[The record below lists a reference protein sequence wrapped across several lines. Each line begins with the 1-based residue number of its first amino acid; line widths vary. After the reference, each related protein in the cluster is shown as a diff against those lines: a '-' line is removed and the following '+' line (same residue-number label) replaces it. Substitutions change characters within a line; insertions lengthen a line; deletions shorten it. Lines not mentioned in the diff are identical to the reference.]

1 MANYK
6 QVSYGSKGSDVTEL
20 QKLLNKNGY
29 GLDEDG
35 VYGSKTQAAVK
46 DYQKKNNL
54 AVDGIVGEKT
64 WGNLTGFK
72 PTPEYSTMGTAQTPS
87 AAQTTDAKTPNYS
100 GYQPSDAVKQA
111 EAMLNQQLSQKP
123 GAYQSA
129 WQAQLDDIMGK
140 ILNREQFSYD
150 LIGDAL
156 YQEYKDKYIQQG
168 QMAMMDTMGQ
178 AQAMTGGYGNSYA
191 QSVGQQAYQA
201 QLQNLNDI
209 VPELYQMALDKYNQD
224 GQNMLNQFGMM
235 ADRENQD
242 YGRYR
247 DSVADWDAELA
258 RLYQQYQDQRDF
270 GYGQHIDE
278 RNYQYQQ
285 GRDAVA
291 DKQWQAEFDEAKR
304 QYDQQYALQKSK
316 ASGGSTGGKT
326 SSTKTGS
333 SGYDTH
339 GYSKEQIKALQ
350 RAAGITADGIWGP
363 QTQKAYE
370 AGYRP
375 DGSPSPAPGG
385 DDSITDL
392 LDDIVSTGTLLN
404 GSKVDKGT
412 RAGQQAL
419 KNAINMVLA
428 DGVKS
433 GEITQAEADRLI
445 NIYSNPRNV
454 Y

>member
-35 VYGSKTQAAVK
+35 IYGSKTQAAVK
-46 DYQKKNNL
+46 DFQKKNKL
-54 AVDGIVGEKT
+54 AVDGIVGKET
-64 WGNLTGFK
+64 WGKITGFK
-72 PTPEYSTMGTAQTPS
+72 PTPEYSTMGASTGTAQTTS
-87 AAQTTDAKTPNYS
+87 APQTQPTSDANTPALDYS

-150 LIGDAL
+150 LNGDAL
-156 YQEYKDKYIQQG
+156 YQQYKDKFVQQG
-168 QMAMMDTMGQ
+168 RMAMMDTMGQ

-224 GQNMLNQFGMM
+224 GQNLLNQFGMM

-242 YGRYR
+242 YSRYR
-247 DSVADWDAELA
+247 DSVADWDAEMA
-258 RLYQQYQDQRDF
+258 RMYQQYQDQRDF
-270 GYGQHIDE
+270 DYGQYIDE
-278 RNYQYQQ
+278 RNYDYQQ
-285 GRDAVA
+285 GRDKVA
-291 DKQWQAEFDEAKR
+291 DEQWQAEFDEAKR
-304 QYDQQYALQKSK
+304 QYDQQYALQQSKS
-316 ASGGSTGGKT
+316 SGGSTGGSTGGKT
-326 SSTKTGS
+326 GG

-363 QTQKAYE
+363 QTEKAYK

-375 DGSPSPAPGG
+375 DGTTSPGSV
-385 DDSITDL
+385 DEDSITSYVKRM
-392 LDDIVSTGTLLN
+392 LDNATSSQFNPQAVINAN
-404 GSKVDKGT
+404 GNLTAEEK
-412 RAGQQAL
+412 AYAL
-419 KNAINMVLA
+419 EVLEA
-428 DGVKS
+428 YLGS
-433 GEITQAEADRLI
+433 G
-445 NIYSNPRNV
+445 YMKF
-454 Y
+454 